1 MRIVFNWNFT
11 EVYTHQQVIIA
22 SYNGLLPNR
31 WQGIVWSNDQPGLLR
46 YKCATCGPFYLHG
59 LTLIP
64 AWISNYMPGKV
75 WGEITYPFLNFN
87 GCTVEV

>member
-1 MRIVFNWNFT
+1 MSEDNTDGDMVQAVEILSCGCQGSW
-11 EVYTHQQVIIA
+11 VYPVSCNI
-22 SYNGLLPNR
+22 S
-31 WQGIVWSNDQPGLLR
+31 W
-46 YKCATCGPFYLHG
+46 GPFYQHG

-64 AWISNYMPGKV
+64 ALISNYVHCKV

>member
-1 MRIVFNWNFT
+1 MELWEWISKFNPHFIM
-11 EVYTHQQVIIA
+11 EVITHT
-22 SYNGLLPNR
+22 NR
-31 WQGIVWSNDQPGLLR
+31 
-46 YKCATCGPFYLHG
+46 APFYKHG

-75 WGEITYPFLNFN
+75 RGEITYPFLNFN